1 MLPAQFF
8 LWKISSNLE
17 TTTKHI
23 ENLDYID
30 CRNELDKIYKQNI
43 DGTRKR
49 NETGTNMVE
58 SLQNIFLILKIF
70 ELHRTQF
77 EIVQKMP

>member
-8 LWKISSNLE
+8 LWKISSNLK

-23 ENLDYID
+23 ENLEYID
-30 CRNELDKIYKQNI
+30 CRNELDKIHKQNI

-49 NETGTNMVE
+49 NETGTNMVG
-58 SLQNIFLILKIF
+58 SLQNIFLIFKNL

-77 EIVQKMP
+77 EIIQKMS